1 MKIEIDDSDRV
12 ILSMLQEDSNHSLEQ
27 LSEAC
32 GLSVPTVQRRLKR
45 LREKKI
51 ISREVAVV
59 DAKAVGY
66 PMTFIVM
73 VEMEHENL
81 QGLTE
86 FKLVSQAETAV
97 QQCYYVTGEADFCL
111 ICTSKDMD
119 DFEVL
124 THRLF
129 FNNKNVRRF
138 RTSVVMNRNKVTLDV
153 PL

>member
-1 MKIEIDDSDRV
+1 
-12 ILSMLQEDSNHSLEQ
+12 MLQEDANHSLER

-51 ISREVAVV
+51 ITREIAVV

-73 VEMEHENL
+73 VEMERENL
-81 QGLTE
+81 QGLAE
-86 FKLVSQAETAV
+86 FKHVALAETAV

-111 ICTSKDMD
+111 ICTAIDME

-129 FNNKNVRRF
+129 FDNKNVRRF
-138 RTSVVMNRNKVTLDV
+138 RTSVVMHRNKVSLDV
-153 PL
+153 PI